1 MAWSRTYLQ
10 VHWLTDVIA
19 GALLG
24 SGISLFV
31 FALAQL
37 YESRV
42 ADRVLGRRAS
52 PPRRVAPRSQAPAK
66 HADTW
71 LPAKD

>member
-1 MAWSRTYLQ
+1 

-37 YESRV
+37 YDSRV

-52 PPRRVAPRSQAPAK
+52 PPRRVAPRSHAAAK
-66 HADTW
+66 RAETW